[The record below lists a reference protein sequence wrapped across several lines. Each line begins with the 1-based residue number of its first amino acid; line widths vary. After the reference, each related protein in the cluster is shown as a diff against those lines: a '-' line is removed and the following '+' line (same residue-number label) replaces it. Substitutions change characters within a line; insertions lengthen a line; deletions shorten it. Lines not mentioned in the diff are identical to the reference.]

1 MPGDCWPGF
10 IATPGIVCA
19 ARSNR
24 SRRLR
29 LFAFFCDGSTS
40 LPGRAAPGGGVCPRW
55 SSSCRDSNWR
65 RGLGRTAC
73 SPPASRATSRLGSM
87 RPVSLGRSPGDV
99 FPRAPGRLCR
109 VRAPR
114 LLHPAPPHPPP
125 HPPPHLPPHPPPHLP
140 PHPPPHPPPRRRGP
154 SPRFAL
160 RRCRLGQRPWLSC
173 CARICLGSCR
183 PIAVMSLLPSP
194 PWGPPRKC
202 WPN

>member
-1 MPGDCWPGF
+1 MNNSVPGGCWPGF

-19 ARSNR
+19 AKSNR
-24 SRRLR
+24 SPRPR

-55 SSSCRDSNWR
+55 SSSCRDSNWQ

-73 SPPASRATSRLGSM
+73 SPPASRATNRLGSM

-99 FPRAPGRLCR
+99 FPRAPGRPWR
-109 VRAPR
+109 VG
-114 LLHPAPPHPPP
+114 APPPLVPPPLHPPP
-125 HPPPHLPPHPPPHLP
+125 HPSPHSPPHW
-140 PHPPPHPPPRRRGP
+140 RGP

-183 PIAVMSLLPSP
+183 PIGVVSLLPSP
-194 PWGPPRKC
+194 RWGPPRKC